1 MVATVIEAHCEGKNT
16 YWQER
21 DSLLIEEGQRTLAPR
36 ERTIDLLKYLG
47 VLYRVLFQDI
57 HFARVA
63 RRSWSRTM
71 KFYRLLFAF
80 IDITMLTLYPPL

>member
-1 MVATVIEAHCEGKNT
+1 MFIDTGIVYSLNLSARAYLARMVATVIEAHCEGKNT

-63 RRSWSRTM
+63 RRS
-71 KFYRLLFAF
+71 
-80 IDITMLTLYPPL
+80 